1 MGRKRPGVP
10 TRGLNSVA
18 PYLLGWQR
26 WIRVLAG
33 QTVMSGASPFGS
45 GGGGR
50 PELGDKLSRFAPRGF
65 SYGLWLLS

>member
-1 MGRKRPGVP
+1 MP